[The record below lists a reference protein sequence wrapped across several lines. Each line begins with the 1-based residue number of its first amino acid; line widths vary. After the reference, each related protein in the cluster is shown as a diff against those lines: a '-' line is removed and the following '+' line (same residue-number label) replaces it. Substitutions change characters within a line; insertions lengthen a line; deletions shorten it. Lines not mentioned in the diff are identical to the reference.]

1 MRVNKVT
8 LRIAMICGL
17 SLSTVAL
24 ADTVVAGGAI
34 QTPAQSMGRVHP
46 LGLTEPQAIP
56 ATPIAEPMTSAVPA
70 VPVMPV
76 PNSATTN
83 SDFATVPTGASVTPP
98 ETVNVSNDNKYTVQL
113 SSTDPNM
120 ITVRGDQIK
129 DITCPTDACY
139 VKNLQ
144 SDPTGAAYISILNNS
159 AFTAFVTTKS
169 NRHFSLWVTPM
180 DEPGKTIVF
189 NPLDGASSVAGTFE
203 KNTDYE
209 DLLINVTRDMEKG
222 SLPDGYGALDLHTMK
237 PFTLPQGLSVQP
249 INALSGLYVAGL
261 HFTVTNTTDSPITLT
276 ESEFNHP
283 GIRSVS
289 IQGDMNLPP
298 HGEADLYEIV
308 SNQNQSL

>member
-1 MRVNKVT
+1 MRINKVT
-8 LRIAMICGL
+8 LLIVTLCGL
-17 SLSTVAL
+17 SLSTVVL

-34 QTPAQSMGRVHP
+34 PTPAQSMGRVRP
-46 LGLTEPQAIP
+46 LGSSQAETLPVTP
-56 ATPIAEPMTSAVPA
+56 AAQLLSSAIPA
-70 VPVMPV
+70 VPVMPL
-76 PNSATTN
+76 PDTATPN
-83 SDFATVPTGASVTPP
+83 SDFATMPTGASVTPP
-98 ETVNVSNDNKYTVQL
+98 EVVNVSNDNKYTVQL

-120 ITVRGDQIK
+120 ITVQGDQIK

-189 NPLDGASSVAGTFE
+189 NPIDGASSVAGTFE
-203 KNTDYE
+203 KDTDYE

-222 SLPDGYGALDLHTMK
+222 ALPDGYGALDLHTMK

-249 INALSGLYVAGL
+249 VNALSGLYVAGL
-261 HFTVTNTTDSPITLT
+261 HFTVTNTTSGEITLT

-283 GIRSVS
+283 GVRSVS

-298 HGEADLYEIV
+298 HGQADLYEIV